1 MFVYQQSQDK
11 VSTFNVEMDG
21 KTYKCTGNLLRWKFL
36 MYLYNNKIKNITQKK
51 DLILNA
57 INHVPHNELLSEI
70 VRLTDLYFFNNMLS
84 KLDLLTDVEFQFA
97 KLPSGIAGSM
107 RVNMHRIV
115 ITVNYPQLKRYQTK
129 FENSGA
135 QSYSFERCTSLN
147 CAIASNLRHE
157 LVHLITY
164 CCTVMTNNKP
174 LVEIDENPHHNKF
187 FRKILFNCFDDN
199 SEYHTFEEYNY
210 KST

>member
-1 MFVYQQSQDK
+1 MK
-11 VSTFNVEMDG
+11 
-21 KTYKCTGNLLRWKFL
+21 
-36 MYLYNNKIKNITQKK
+36 
-51 DLILNA
+51 
-57 INHVPHNELLSEI
+57 
-70 VRLTDLYFFNNMLS
+70 
-84 KLDLLTDVEFQFA
+84 
-97 KLPSGIAGSM
+97 
-107 RVNMHRIV
+107 VNMHRIV

-210 KST
+210 KSTWMIYQMILDLDHKCPLCSISCSSLQNKINHFYETNFNLNENQ